1 MDGDTCKTIQIYSP
15 RFSYSIDIRVG
26 QAAPE
31 IGVESGYCL
40 TDQQKKEKEHKVLQM
55 QEQKKIAVSRHT
67 EMLVRLN
74 FEHQE
79 TLQGSQVPTSCSL
92 AHNIR
97 RIAIYVLYSRSN

>member
-1 MDGDTCKTIQIYSP
+1 MSQIYSP

-26 QAAPE
+26 QVAPE

-55 QEQKKIAVSRHT
+55 QEQKKIAVSHHT
-67 EMLVRLN
+67 EMLVQLK
-74 FEHQE
+74 FEHQV

-92 AHNIR
+92 AHNKKDSHICVTFSKQLTNR
-97 RIAIYVLYSRSN
+97 PTE